1 MRFSKLSLAI
11 ATTLVTANVLAQST
25 ELDSINV
32 IATRDPSRFAYTPE
46 KQSKDSLLSKQATS
60 VAAALEDIPNV
71 DVRGGSRSIAQK
83 PNIRGLSDNRVVQ
96 VIDGVRQNFDL
107 AHRGSYFLPMSLIQ
121 EIEVIKGPSSS
132 LWGSGALGGV
142 VAMRTPN
149 ALDLLKNNDKF
160 GVKIRQGYQTAN
172 NLSERD
178 VSVFSAN
185 DKFDVLISGFYNN
198 ADNLRTGK
206 GNKLNNTAYKQFGGL
221 AKFGW
226 QINDA
231 NRVELSHRETRF
243 KQTAPSNN
251 EVENELTNEQIT
263 DQINKFHRPNNAFP
277 RPKAKSPSEI
287 SEFYSGVKTRLGSVS
302 YLSDQQIPDQST
314 VFNYYLT
321 PDNPYLNTHI
331 ALYNNKTIEKEQR
344 KVSGVKDQTKLTTRG
359 INLRNSSEL
368 SHISFVYGVDYMRD
382 KIRTERGTNSSDAQF
397 RADPYNANSNTTG
410 VYLIAHI
417 PLFGEKL
424 LVSPSVRYDHYD
436 TSSKTVKYKD
446 NHLSPATKLTWIVT
460 NWLDFTAKYNEAFR
474 APSMQERFVSGA
486 HFGADIAGLKQ
497 VNRFV
502 ANPNLRPETAKN
514 KEITAN
520 LHFDSLF
527 KQGDKFKIEATYFR
541 NDVKDFINLKIFND
555 AKTNTNANASASAGA
570 GAGANPNGALLPTKS
585 QYQNITNARL
595 SGIELQAQYQTERL
609 TLFTNYG
616 STKGKDKDSGEALS
630 NIAANK
636 IGVGVNY
643 ALVKDKFTVGATV
656 THYAAQ
662 RRVPKDHGVT
672 YPSYILTDL
681 RATYAPLKGEWKN
694 LRLDF
699 ALENLFDRKYQPAF
713 SLMEGT
719 GRNAKISAVYSF

>member
-11 ATTLVTANVLAQST
+11 ATTLVTANALAQSV

-32 IATRDPSRFAYTPE
+32 IATRDPSRFAYTPQ

-172 NLSERD
+172 NLSEKD
-178 VSVFSAN
+178 VSVFAAN

-198 ADNLRTGK
+198 ADNLRTGR

-243 KQTAPSNN
+243 KQTAPGNN
-251 EVENELTNEQIT
+251 EVENELTNEQIK
-263 DQINKFHRPNNAFP
+263 DQINEFHGPSNSFP
-277 RPKAKSPSEI
+277 PINRKPSEI
-287 SEFYSGVKTRLGSVS
+287 SEFYSKVKTRFGSVS

-382 KIRTERGTNSSDAQF
+382 KIRTERGTNNKDAQF

-424 LVSPSVRYDHYD
+424 LLSPSVRYDHYD

-446 NHLSPATKLTWIVT
+446 KHLSPATKLTWKVT
-460 NWLDFTAKYNEAFR
+460 NWLDFSAKYNEAFR
-474 APSMQERFVSGA
+474 APSMQERFVSGS
-486 HFGADIAGLKQ
+486 HFGADIGRHL
-497 VNRFV
+497 VNKFV

-555 AKTNTNANASASAGA
+555 ANAKT
-570 GAGANPNGALLPTKS
+570 NGALLPTKS

-630 NIAANK
+630 NIAASK

-643 ALVKDKFTVGATV
+643 ALVKDKFTVGATI

-662 RRVPKDHGVT
+662 HRVPKDHAVT

>member
-11 ATTLVTANVLAQST
+11 TTTLVTANALAQSV

-96 VIDGVRQNFDL
+96 VVDGVRQNFDL

-178 VSVFSAN
+178 ASVFAAN
-185 DKFDVLISGFYNN
+185 DKFDVLISAFYNN
-198 ADNLRTGK
+198 ADNLRIGK

-221 AKFGW
+221 SKFGW

-251 EVENELTNEQIT
+251 EVENELTNEQIKK
-263 DQINKFHRPNNAFP
+263 QIEEFHRKNSGATLQQQI
-277 RPKAKSPSEI
+277 KD
-287 SEFYSGVKTRLGSVS
+287 FYAGLSSRFGSVS

-382 KIRTERGTNSSDAQF
+382 KISTERGTNSSDAQF
-397 RADPYNANSNTTG
+397 RAEPYNANSNTTG

-424 LVSPSVRYDHYD
+424 LLSPSVRYDHYD

-446 NHLSPATKLTWIVT
+446 KHLSPATKLTWKVT
-460 NWLDFTAKYNEAFR
+460 NWLDFSAKYNEAFR
-474 APSMQERFVSGA
+474 APSMQERFVSGS
-486 HFGADIAGLKQ
+486 HFGASIRGG
-497 VNRFV
+497 NIINTFV

-541 NDVKDFINLKIFND
+541 NDVKDLINLKIFN
-555 AKTNTNANASASAGA
+555 
-570 GAGANPNGALLPTKS
+570 NPNGNSTPLPLPTKS

-630 NIAANK
+630 NIAASK
-636 IGVGVNY
+636 IGVGADY
-643 ALVKDKFTVGATV
+643 ALVKDKFTVGATI

-662 RRVPKDHGVT
+662 HRVPKDHAVT

>member
-11 ATTLVTANVLAQST
+11 ATTLVTANALAQSV

-71 DVRGGSRSIAQK
+71 DIRGGSRSIAQK

-178 VSVFSAN
+178 ASVFAAN
-185 DKFDVLISGFYNN
+185 DKFDVLISAFYNN
-198 ADNLRTGK
+198 ADNLRIGK

-226 QINDA
+226 SINDA

-243 KQTAPSNN
+243 KQTAPGNN
-251 EVENELTNEQIT
+251 EVENELTNEQIKK
-263 DQINKFHRPNNAFP
+263 QIEEFHGPRNSFP
-277 RPKAKSPSEI
+277 RINRTESEI
-287 SEFYSGVKTRLGSVS
+287 SEFYSKVKTRFGSVS

-382 KIRTERGTNSSDAQF
+382 KISTERGTNSSDAKF

-446 NHLSPATKLTWIVT
+446 NHLSPATKLTWKVT
-460 NWLDFTAKYNEAFR
+460 NWLDFSAKYNEAFR
-474 APSMQERFVSGA
+474 APSMQERFVSGS
-486 HFGADIAGLKQ
+486 HFGAEVAGLNA
-497 VNRFV
+497 VNKFI

-541 NDVKDFINLKIFND
+541 NDVEDLINLKIFN
-555 AKTNTNANASASAGA
+555 
-570 GAGANPNGALLPTKS
+570 NPNKSSTSLPLPTNS
-585 QYQNITNARL
+585 QYQNIANARL

-616 STKGKDKDSGEALS
+616 STKGRDKDSGEALS
-630 NIAANK
+630 NIAASK
-636 IGVGVNY
+636 IGVGADY
-643 ALVKDKFTVGATV
+643 ALVKDKFTVGATI

-662 RRVPKDHGVT
+662 HRVPKDHAVT

-713 SLMEGT
+713 SLIEGT

>member
-11 ATTLVTANVLAQST
+11 TTTLVTANALAQSV

-71 DVRGGSRSIAQK
+71 DIRGGSRSIAQK

-178 VSVFSAN
+178 ASVFAAN
-185 DKFDVLISGFYNN
+185 DKFDVLISAFYNN

-221 AKFGW
+221 SKFGW

-243 KQTAPSNN
+243 KQTAPGNN
-251 EVENELTNEQIT
+251 EVENELTNEKII
-263 DQINKFHRPNNAFP
+263 DQINEFHGLNDSFP
-277 RPKAKSPSEI
+277 PRKKPST
-287 SEFYSGVKTRLGSVS
+287 SETLKFYSGVKTRFGSVS

-382 KIRTERGTNSSDAQF
+382 KIRTERGTNDKDAKF
-397 RADPYNANSNTTG
+397 RAEPYNANSNTTG

-486 HFGADIAGLKQ
+486 HFGANTLGLDQ

-541 NDVKDFINLKIFND
+541 NDVKDFINLKIFNNPNPNP
-555 AKTNTNANASASAGA
+555 NTN
-570 GAGANPNGALLPTKS
+570 PNTNRAFLPTKS

-630 NIAANK
+630 NIAASK

-662 RRVPKDHGVT
+662 RRVPKDHSVT

>member
-11 ATTLVTANVLAQST
+11 TTTLVTANALAQSV

-96 VIDGVRQNFDL
+96 VVDGVRQNFDL

-178 VSVFSAN
+178 ASVFAAN
-185 DKFDVLISGFYNN
+185 DKFDVLISAFYNN
-198 ADNLRTGK
+198 ADNLRIGK

-251 EVENELTNEQIT
+251 EVENELTNEKII
-263 DQINKFHRPNNAFP
+263 DQINEFHGSKDGFP
-277 RPKAKSPSEI
+277 PVAKSPSETLK
-287 SEFYSGVKTRLGSVS
+287 FYSGVKTRFGSVS

-331 ALYNNKTIEKEQR
+331 VLYNNKTIEKEQR

-382 KIRTERGTNSSDAQF
+382 KISTERGTNSSDAQF
-397 RADPYNANSNTTG
+397 RAEPYNANSNTTG

-424 LVSPSVRYDHYD
+424 LLSPSVRYDHYD

-446 NHLSPATKLTWIVT
+446 NHLSPATKLTWKVT
-460 NWLDFTAKYNEAFR
+460 NWLDFSAKYNEAFR
-474 APSMQERFVSGA
+474 APSMQERFVSGS
-486 HFGADIAGLKQ
+486 HFGANLAGKYA
-497 VNRFV
+497 VNKFV

-555 AKTNTNANASASAGA
+555 ANTSTSANANGA
-570 GAGANPNGALLPTKS
+570 FLPTKS

-616 STKGKDKDSGEALS
+616 STKGRDKDSGEALS
-630 NIAANK
+630 NIAASK
-636 IGVGVNY
+636 IGVGADY
-643 ALVKDKFTVGATV
+643 ALVKDKFTVGATI

-662 RRVPKDHGVT
+662 HRVPKDHAVT

-713 SLMEGT
+713 SLIEGT

>member
-11 ATTLVTANVLAQST
+11 TTTLVTANALAQSV

-71 DVRGGSRSIAQK
+71 DIRGGSRSIAQK

-172 NLSERD
+172 NLSEKD
-178 VSVFSAN
+178 VSVFAAN

-263 DQINKFHRPNNAFP
+263 DQIKEYHDPSNGSP
-277 RPKAKSPSEI
+277 PKKPSI
-287 SEFYSGVKTRLGSVS
+287 GEFYSGVKTRLGSVS
-302 YLSDQQIPDQST
+302 YLTDQQIPDQST

-382 KIRTERGTNSSDAQF
+382 KISTERGTNSNDAKF

-446 NHLSPATKLTWIVT
+446 NHLSPATKLTWKVT
-460 NWLDFTAKYNEAFR
+460 NWLDFSAKYNEAFR
-474 APSMQERFVSGA
+474 APSMQERFVSGS
-486 HFGADIAGLKQ
+486 HFGADLAGRTET
-497 VNRFV
+497 NRFV

-555 AKTNTNANASASAGA
+555 ANAKTNT
-570 GAGANPNGALLPTKS
+570 NGALLPTKS

-630 NIAANK
+630 NIAASK

-643 ALVKDKFTVGATV
+643 ALVKDKFTVGATI

-662 RRVPKDHGVT
+662 HRVPKDHAVT

>member
-11 ATTLVTANVLAQST
+11 TTTLVTANALAQSV

-60 VAAALEDIPNV
+60 VADALEDIPNV

-178 VSVFSAN
+178 ASVFAAN
-185 DKFDVLISGFYNN
+185 DKFDVLISAFYNN

-251 EVENELTNEQIT
+251 EVENELTNEKITEQIGE
-263 DQINKFHRPNNAFP
+263 FHRKNRTATQQQT
-277 RPKAKSPSEI
+277 KD
-287 SEFYSGVKTRLGSVS
+287 FYAGLSSRFGSVS

-382 KIRTERGTNSSDAQF
+382 KISTERGTNSSDAKF
-397 RADPYNANSNTTG
+397 RAEPYNANSNTTG

-424 LVSPSVRYDHYD
+424 LLSPSVRYDHYD

-446 NHLSPATKLTWIVT
+446 NHLSPATKLTWKVT
-460 NWLDFTAKYNEAFR
+460 NWLDFSAKYNEAFR
-474 APSMQERFVSGA
+474 APSMQERFVSGS
-486 HFGADIAGLKQ
+486 HFGADVVGRSL

-541 NDVKDFINLKIFND
+541 NDVKDLINLKIFND
-555 AKTNTNANASASAGA
+555 PNVPNAPNANGAS
-570 GAGANPNGALLPTKS
+570 LPTNS
-585 QYQNITNARL
+585 QYQNIANARL

-616 STKGKDKDSGEALS
+616 STKGRDKDSGKALS
-630 NIAANK
+630 NIAASK
-636 IGVGVNY
+636 IGVGADY
-643 ALVKDKFTVGATV
+643 ALVKDKFTVGATI

-662 RRVPKDHGVT
+662 HRVPKDHAVT

>member
-11 ATTLVTANVLAQST
+11 TTTLVTANALAQSV

-178 VSVFSAN
+178 VSVFAAN

-198 ADNLRTGK
+198 ADNLRTGR

-231 NRVELSHRETRF
+231 NRMELSHRETRF

-263 DQINKFHRPNNAFP
+263 DQIKKFHGSEDSFP
-277 RPKAKSPSEI
+277 LPRTKSSSEI

-302 YLSDQQIPDQST
+302 YLTDQQIPDQST

-382 KIRTERGTNSSDAQF
+382 KIRTERGTNDKDAKF
-397 RADPYNANSNTTG
+397 RAEPYNANSNTTG

-486 HFGADIAGLKQ
+486 HFGARLIGGRDEI
-497 VNRFV
+497 NRFV

-555 AKTNTNANASASAGA
+555 AKTNASA
-570 GAGANPNGALLPTKS
+570 NPNTNTNGALLPKNS

-630 NIAANK
+630 NIAASK

-643 ALVKDKFTVGATV
+643 ALVKDKFTVGATI

-662 RRVPKDHGVT
+662 HRVPKDHAVT

-713 SLMEGT
+713 SLIEGT

>member
-11 ATTLVTANVLAQST
+11 TTTLVTANALAQSV

-178 VSVFSAN
+178 VSVFAAN

-198 ADNLRTGK
+198 ADNLRTGR

-251 EVENELTNEQIT
+251 EVENELTNEQIK
-263 DQINKFHRPNNAFP
+263 DQINEFHGSSNSFPPKRPSAP
-277 RPKAKSPSEI
+277 EI
-287 SEFYSGVKTRLGSVS
+287 SKFYSGVKTRLGSVS

-486 HFGADIAGLKQ
+486 HFGADTAGLKQ
-497 VNRFV
+497 VNTFI

-555 AKTNTNANASASAGA
+555 ANANKNASTSA
-570 GAGANPNGALLPTKS
+570 NGAFLPTKS

-630 NIAANK
+630 NIAASK

-662 RRVPKDHGVT
+662 RRVPKDHSVT

>member
-32 IATRDPSRFAYTPE
+32 IATRDPSRFAYTPQ

-60 VAAALEDIPNV
+60 VAAALQDIPNV
-71 DVRGGSRSIAQK
+71 DIRGGSRSIAQK

-178 VSVFSAN
+178 VSVFAAN

-198 ADNLRTGK
+198 ADNLRTGR

-251 EVENELTNEQIT
+251 EVENELTNEKII
-263 DQINKFHRPNNAFP
+263 DQIKEFHGSNDTFP
-277 RPKAKSPSEI
+277 PRAQPSDSKT
-287 SEFYSGVKTRLGSVS
+287 SEFYSKVKTRFGSVS
-302 YLSDQQIPDQST
+302 YLTDQQIPDQST

-382 KIRTERGTNSSDAQF
+382 KIRTERGTNNNDAKF
-397 RADPYNANSNTTG
+397 RAEPYNANSNTTG

-417 PLFGEKL
+417 PLFREKL

-474 APSMQERFVSGA
+474 APSMQERFASGA
-486 HFGADIAGLKQ
+486 HFGANILGSDRI
-497 VNRFV
+497 NRFV

-555 AKTNTNANASASAGA
+555 PNTNKNAGA
-570 GAGANPNGALLPTKS
+570 GAGANGAFLPTKS

-630 NIAANK
+630 NIAASK

-662 RRVPKDHGVT
+662 RRVPKDHSVT

>member
-11 ATTLVTANVLAQST
+11 TTTLVTANALAQSV

-71 DVRGGSRSIAQK
+71 DIRGGSRSIAQK

-178 VSVFSAN
+178 VSVFAAN
-185 DKFDVLISGFYNN
+185 DKFDVLISAFYNN
-198 ADNLRTGK
+198 ADNLRIGK

-263 DQINKFHRPNNAFP
+263 EQINEFHGSSNSFP
-277 RPKAKSPSEI
+277 PTTRSQSER
-287 SEFYSGVKTRLGSVS
+287 SAFYSKVKTRFGSVS

-382 KIRTERGTNSSDAQF
+382 KISTERGTNSSDAQF
-397 RADPYNANSNTTG
+397 RAEPYNANSNTTG

-424 LVSPSVRYDHYD
+424 LLSPSVRYDHYD

-446 NHLSPATKLTWIVT
+446 NHLSPATKLTWKVT
-460 NWLDFTAKYNEAFR
+460 NWLDFSAKYNEAFR
-474 APSMQERFVSGA
+474 APSMQERFVSGS
-486 HFGADIAGLKQ
+486 HFGANLAGKYA
-497 VNRFV
+497 VNKFV

-555 AKTNTNANASASAGA
+555 AKTNTNTNASA
-570 GAGANPNGALLPTKS
+570 NPNTNGALLPKNS

-616 STKGKDKDSGEALS
+616 STKGRDKDSGEALS
-630 NIAANK
+630 NIAASK
-636 IGVGVNY
+636 IGVGADY
-643 ALVKDKFTVGATV
+643 ALVKDKFTVGATI

-662 RRVPKDHGVT
+662 HRVPKDHAVT

>member
-11 ATTLVTANVLAQST
+11 TTTLVTANALAQSV

-71 DVRGGSRSIAQK
+71 DIRGGSRSIAQK

-178 VSVFSAN
+178 VSVFTAN

-251 EVENELTNEQIT
+251 EVENELTNEKII
-263 DQINKFHRPNNAFP
+263 DQIKEFHGSNRGFP
-277 RPKAKSPSEI
+277 PKPQPSE
-287 SEFYSGVKTRLGSVS
+287 SETSKFYSGVKTRFGSVS
-302 YLSDQQIPDQST
+302 YLTDQQIPDQST

-382 KIRTERGTNSSDAQF
+382 KIRTERGTNNNDAKF
-397 RADPYNANSNTTG
+397 RAEPYNANSNTTG

-417 PLFGEKL
+417 PLFREKL
-424 LVSPSVRYDHYD
+424 LLSPSVRYDHYD

-474 APSMQERFVSGA
+474 APSMQERFASGA
-486 HFGADIAGLKQ
+486 HFGANILGSDRI
-497 VNRFV
+497 NRFV

-555 AKTNTNANASASAGA
+555 ASANTSKNANTNGA
-570 GAGANPNGALLPTKS
+570 FLPTKS

-630 NIAANK
+630 NIAASK

-662 RRVPKDHGVT
+662 RRVPKDHAVT

>member
-11 ATTLVTANVLAQST
+11 ATTLVTANALAQSV

-32 IATRDPSRFAYTPE
+32 IATRDPSRFAYTPQ

-178 VSVFSAN
+178 VSVFAAN

-243 KQTAPSNN
+243 KQTAPGNN
-251 EVENELTNEQIT
+251 EVENELTNEKII
-263 DQINKFHRPNNAFP
+263 DQIKDFHGSNDSFP
-277 RPKAKSPSEI
+277 RKNPSA
-287 SEFYSGVKTRLGSVS
+287 SETLKFYSGVKTRFGSVS

-424 LVSPSVRYDHYD
+424 LLSPSVRYDHYD

-486 HFGADIAGLKQ
+486 HFGARLIGGRDEI
-497 VNRFV
+497 NSFV

-555 AKTNTNANASASAGA
+555 AKTNAS
-570 GAGANPNGALLPTKS
+570 ALLPTKS

-630 NIAANK
+630 NIAASK

-662 RRVPKDHGVT
+662 RRVPKDHSVT

>member
-11 ATTLVTANVLAQST
+11 TTTLVTANALAQSV

-32 IATRDPSRFAYTPE
+32 IATRDQVGLLIRPE

-60 VAAALEDIPNV
+60 VADALEDIPNV

-178 VSVFSAN
+178 VSVFAAN

-251 EVENELTNEQIT
+251 EVENELTNEKII
-263 DQINKFHRPNNAFP
+263 DQIKEFHGSNDTFP
-277 RPKAKSPSEI
+277 PRAQPSDSKT
-287 SEFYSGVKTRLGSVS
+287 SEFYSKVKTRFGSVS
-302 YLSDQQIPDQST
+302 YLTDQQIPDQST

-382 KIRTERGTNSSDAQF
+382 KIRTERGTNGSDAKF
-397 RADPYNANSNTTG
+397 RAEPYNANSNTTG

-424 LVSPSVRYDHYD
+424 LLSPSVRYDHYD

-474 APSMQERFVSGA
+474 APSMQERFVSGS
-486 HFGADIAGLKQ
+486 HFGAETLGLTQ
-497 VNRFV
+497 VNKFI

-555 AKTNTNANASASAGA
+555 ANTNKNASASAGA
-570 GAGANPNGALLPTKS
+570 STNRAFLPKNS

>member
-11 ATTLVTANVLAQST
+11 ATTLVTANALAQSV

-60 VAAALEDIPNV
+60 VADALEDIPNV

-178 VSVFSAN
+178 ASVFAAN
-185 DKFDVLISGFYNN
+185 DKFDVLISAFYNN
-198 ADNLRTGK
+198 ADNLRIGK

-263 DQINKFHRPNNAFP
+263 DQIKKFHGSKDDLPP
-277 RPKAKSPSEI
+277 TTQPSPSPSETLK
-287 SEFYSGVKTRLGSVS
+287 FYSGVKTRLGSVS
-302 YLSDQQIPDQST
+302 YLTDQQIPDQST

-382 KIRTERGTNSSDAQF
+382 KIRTERGMNDKDAKF
-397 RADPYNANSNTTG
+397 RAEPYNANSNTTG

-486 HFGADIAGLKQ
+486 HFGASIIGGREEINK
-497 VNRFV
+497 FI

-555 AKTNTNANASASAGA
+555 AKTNTN
-570 GAGANPNGALLPTKS
+570 GALLPKNS

-630 NIAANK
+630 NIAASK

>member
-11 ATTLVTANVLAQST
+11 TTTLVTANALAQSV

-178 VSVFSAN
+178 VSVFAAN

-198 ADNLRTGK
+198 ADNLRTGR

-251 EVENELTNEQIT
+251 EVENELTNEQIK
-263 DQINKFHRPNNAFP
+263 DQINEFHGSSNSFPPKRPSAP
-277 RPKAKSPSEI
+277 EI
-287 SEFYSGVKTRLGSVS
+287 SKFYSGVKTRLGSVS

-486 HFGADIAGLKQ
+486 HFGADTAGLKQ
-497 VNRFV
+497 VNTFI

-555 AKTNTNANASASAGA
+555 AKTNAS
-570 GAGANPNGALLPTKS
+570 ALLPTKS

-630 NIAANK
+630 NIAASK

-662 RRVPKDHGVT
+662 RRVPKDHSVT

>member
-11 ATTLVTANVLAQST
+11 TTTLVTANALAQSV

-71 DVRGGSRSIAQK
+71 DIRGGSRSIAQK

-172 NLSERD
+172 NLSEKD
-178 VSVFSAN
+178 VSVFAAN

-198 ADNLRTGK
+198 ADNLRTGR

-251 EVENELTNEQIT
+251 EVENELTNEQIK
-263 DQINKFHRPNNAFP
+263 DQITEYHKPSDGSP
-277 RPKAKSPSEI
+277 PKTKPSLG
-287 SEFYSGVKTRLGSVS
+287 EFYSGVKTRLGSVS
-302 YLSDQQIPDQST
+302 YLTDQQIPDQST

-382 KIRTERGTNSSDAQF
+382 KIRTERGTNGSDAKF

-424 LVSPSVRYDHYD
+424 LLSPSVRYDHYD

-486 HFGADIAGLKQ
+486 HFGADIIGRHEINK
-497 VNRFV
+497 FV

-555 AKTNTNANASASAGA
+555 ANTNTNTNTNASASKN
-570 GAGANPNGALLPTKS
+570 ANTSRALLPTKS

-616 STKGKDKDSGEALS
+616 STKGRDKDSGEALS
-630 NIAANK
+630 NIAASK
-636 IGVGVNY
+636 IGVGADY
-643 ALVKDKFTVGATV
+643 ALVKDKFTVGATI

-713 SLMEGT
+713 SLIEGT

>member
-11 ATTLVTANVLAQST
+11 ATTLMTANVLAQST

-32 IATRDPSRFAYTPE
+32 IATRDPSRFAYTPQ

-71 DVRGGSRSIAQK
+71 DIRGGSRSIAQK

-178 VSVFSAN
+178 VSVFAAN

-263 DQINKFHRPNNAFP
+263 KQIGEFHRPPDGFP
-277 RPKAKSPSEI
+277 PITRSE
-287 SEFYSGVKTRLGSVS
+287 SETSAFYSKVKTRFGSVS
-302 YLSDQQIPDQST
+302 YLTDQQIPDQST

-368 SHISFVYGVDYMRD
+368 SHISFIYGVDYMRD
-382 KIRTERGTNSSDAQF
+382 KISTERGTNNSDAKF
-397 RADPYNANSNTTG
+397 RAEPYNANSNTTG

-424 LVSPSVRYDHYD
+424 LLSPSVRYDHYD

-446 NHLSPATKLTWIVT
+446 NHLSPATKLTWKVT
-460 NWLDFTAKYNEAFR
+460 NWLDFSAKYNEAFR
-474 APSMQERFVSGA
+474 APSMQERFVSGS
-486 HFGADIAGLKQ
+486 HFGAEVAGLNA
-497 VNRFV
+497 VNKFI

-527 KQGDKFKIEATYFR
+527 KQDDKFKIEAT
-541 NDVKDFINLKIFND
+541 
-555 AKTNTNANASASAGA
+555 
-570 GAGANPNGALLPTKS
+570 
-585 QYQNITNARL
+585 
-595 SGIELQAQYQTERL
+595 
-609 TLFTNYG
+609 
-616 STKGKDKDSGEALS
+616 
-630 NIAANK
+630 
-636 IGVGVNY
+636 
-643 ALVKDKFTVGATV
+643 
-656 THYAAQ
+656 
-662 RRVPKDHGVT
+662 
-672 YPSYILTDL
+672 
-681 RATYAPLKGEWKN
+681 
-694 LRLDF
+694 
-699 ALENLFDRKYQPAF
+699 
-713 SLMEGT
+713 
-719 GRNAKISAVYSF
+719 

>member
-11 ATTLVTANVLAQST
+11 TTTLVTANALAQSV

-71 DVRGGSRSIAQK
+71 DIRGGSRSIAQK

-172 NLSERD
+172 NLSEKD
-178 VSVFSAN
+178 VSVFAAN

-263 DQINKFHRPNNAFP
+263 DQIKEFHRKNS
-277 RPKAKSPSEI
+277 SPTLQQI
-287 SEFYSGVKTRLGSVS
+287 KDFYAGLSSGFGSVS

-382 KIRTERGTNSSDAQF
+382 KISTERGTNNKDAQF

-424 LVSPSVRYDHYD
+424 LLSPSVRYDHYD

-486 HFGADIAGLKQ
+486 HFGADIQGLNAINK
-497 VNRFV
+497 FV

-555 AKTNTNANASASAGA
+555 ANTNASASANKNA
-570 GAGANPNGALLPTKS
+570 SANGALLPKNS

-630 NIAANK
+630 NIAASK

>member
-11 ATTLVTANVLAQST
+11 TTTLVTANALAQSV

-71 DVRGGSRSIAQK
+71 DIRGGSRSIAQK

-178 VSVFSAN
+178 ASVFAAN
-185 DKFDVLISGFYNN
+185 DKFDVLISAFYNN
-198 ADNLRTGK
+198 ADNLRIGK

-251 EVENELTNEQIT
+251 EVENELTNEKII
-263 DQINKFHRPNNAFP
+263 DQINEFHGSKDGFP
-277 RPKAKSPSEI
+277 PVAKSPSETLK
-287 SEFYSGVKTRLGSVS
+287 FYSGVKTRFGSVS

-331 ALYNNKTIEKEQR
+331 VLYNNKTIEKEQR

-382 KIRTERGTNSSDAQF
+382 KISTERGTNSSDAQF
-397 RADPYNANSNTTG
+397 RAEPYNANSNTTG

-424 LVSPSVRYDHYD
+424 LLSPSVRYDHYD

-446 NHLSPATKLTWIVT
+446 NHLSPATKLTWKVT
-460 NWLDFTAKYNEAFR
+460 NWLDFSAKYNEAFR
-474 APSMQERFVSGA
+474 APSMQERFVSGS
-486 HFGADIAGLKQ
+486 HFGANLAGKYA
-497 VNRFV
+497 VNKFV

-555 AKTNTNANASASAGA
+555 ANTSTSA
-570 GAGANPNGALLPTKS
+570 NGAFLPTKS

-616 STKGKDKDSGEALS
+616 STKGRDKDSGEALS
-630 NIAANK
+630 NIAASK
-636 IGVGVNY
+636 IGVGADY
-643 ALVKDKFTVGATV
+643 ALVKDKFTVGATI

-662 RRVPKDHGVT
+662 HRVPKDHAVT

-713 SLMEGT
+713 SLIEGT

>member
-11 ATTLVTANVLAQST
+11 TTTLVTANALAQSV

-178 VSVFSAN
+178 VSVFAAN

-198 ADNLRTGK
+198 ADNLRTGR

-251 EVENELTNEQIT
+251 EVENELTNEKIIEQIEE
-263 DQINKFHRPNNAFP
+263 FHKPKDGFP
-277 RPKAKSPSEI
+277 PRAKSSET
-287 SEFYSGVKTRLGSVS
+287 SKFYSGVKTRFGSVS
-302 YLSDQQIPDQST
+302 YLTDQQIPDQST

-382 KIRTERGTNSSDAQF
+382 KIRTERGTNGSDAKF
-397 RADPYNANSNTTG
+397 RAEPYNANSNTTG

-424 LVSPSVRYDHYD
+424 LLSPSVRYDHYD

-446 NHLSPATKLTWIVT
+446 NHLSPATKLTWKVT

-486 HFGADIAGLKQ
+486 HFGTTILPNGI
-497 VNRFV
+497 NRFV

-555 AKTNTNANASASAGA
+555 AKTNAS
-570 GAGANPNGALLPTKS
+570 ALLPTKS

-630 NIAANK
+630 NIAASK

-662 RRVPKDHGVT
+662 RRVPKDHSVT

>member
-11 ATTLVTANVLAQST
+11 TTTLVTANALAQSV

-60 VAAALEDIPNV
+60 VADALEDIPNV

-178 VSVFSAN
+178 VSVFAAN

-251 EVENELTNEQIT
+251 EVENELTNEKII
-263 DQINKFHRPNNAFP
+263 DQIKEFHGSNDTFP
-277 RPKAKSPSEI
+277 PRAQPSDSKT
-287 SEFYSGVKTRLGSVS
+287 SEFYSKVKTRFGSVS
-302 YLSDQQIPDQST
+302 YLTDQQIPDQST

-382 KIRTERGTNSSDAQF
+382 KIRTERGTNGSDAKF
-397 RADPYNANSNTTG
+397 RAEPYNANSNTTG

-424 LVSPSVRYDHYD
+424 LLSPSVRYDHYD

-474 APSMQERFVSGA
+474 APSMQERFVSGS
-486 HFGADIAGLKQ
+486 HFGAETLGLTQ
-497 VNRFV
+497 VNKFI

-541 NDVKDFINLKIFND
+541 NDVKDFINLKIFN
-555 AKTNTNANASASAGA
+555 NPN
-570 GAGANPNGALLPTKS
+570 ANPNANPNTSTRAFLPTNS

-630 NIAANK
+630 NIAASK

>member
-11 ATTLVTANVLAQST
+11 TTTLVTANALAQSV

-60 VAAALEDIPNV
+60 VADALEDIPNV

-178 VSVFSAN
+178 VSVFAAN

-243 KQTAPSNN
+243 KQTAPGNN
-251 EVENELTNEQIT
+251 EAKNELTNEQLT
-263 DQINKFHRPNNAFP
+263 KQIEEFHGSNNSFP
-277 RPKAKSPSEI
+277 PRKKPST
-287 SEFYSGVKTRLGSVS
+287 SETLKFYSGVKTRFGSVS

-382 KIRTERGTNSSDAQF
+382 KISTERGTNSSDAKF
-397 RADPYNANSNTTG
+397 RAEPYNANSNTTG
-410 VYLIAHI
+410 VYLIAHM

-424 LVSPSVRYDHYD
+424 LLSPSVRYDHYD

-446 NHLSPATKLTWIVT
+446 KHLSPATKLTWKVT
-460 NWLDFTAKYNEAFR
+460 NWLDFSAKYNEAFR

-486 HFGADIAGLKQ
+486 HFGGSIRGLDTID
-497 VNRFV
+497 RFV

-527 KQGDKFKIEATYFR
+527 KQGDKFKVEATYFR
-541 NDVKDFINLKIFND
+541 NDVKDLINLKEFN
-555 AKTNTNANASASAGA
+555 
-570 GAGANPNGALLPTKS
+570 NPNGNRMSQSLPTNSQYKNITYS
-585 QYQNITNARL
+585 QYQNIANARL

-616 STKGKDKDSGEALS
+616 STKGRDKDSGEALS
-630 NIAANK
+630 NIAASK
-636 IGVGVNY
+636 IGVGADY
-643 ALVKDKFTVGATV
+643 ALVKDKFTVGATI

-662 RRVPKDHGVT
+662 HRVPKDHAVT

>member
-11 ATTLVTANVLAQST
+11 TTTLVTANALAQSV

-71 DVRGGSRSIAQK
+71 DIRGGSRSIAQK

-178 VSVFSAN
+178 ASVFAAN
-185 DKFDVLISGFYNN
+185 DKFDVLISAFYNN

-251 EVENELTNEQIT
+251 EVENELTNEKII
-263 DQINKFHRPNNAFP
+263 DQINEFHGSNDSFP
-277 RPKAKSPSEI
+277 PKNPST
-287 SEFYSGVKTRLGSVS
+287 SETLKFYSGVKTRFGSVS

-382 KIRTERGTNSSDAQF
+382 KIRTERGTNDKDAKF
-397 RADPYNANSNTTG
+397 RAEPYNANSNTTG

-424 LVSPSVRYDHYD
+424 LLSPSVRYDHYD

-486 HFGADIAGLKQ
+486 HFGATIRGLDTI
-497 VNRFV
+497 NRFV

-555 AKTNTNANASASAGA
+555 ANTNKGA
-570 GAGANPNGALLPTKS
+570 GANGALLPKNS

-595 SGIELQAQYQTERL
+595 SGIELQAKYQTERL

-630 NIAANK
+630 NIAASK

-662 RRVPKDHGVT
+662 RRVPKDHSVT

>member
-11 ATTLVTANVLAQST
+11 TTTLVTANALAQSV

-71 DVRGGSRSIAQK
+71 DIRGGSRSIAQK

-178 VSVFSAN
+178 ASVFAAN
-185 DKFDVLISGFYNN
+185 DKFDVLISAFYNN
-198 ADNLRTGK
+198 ADNLRTGR

-263 DQINKFHRPNNAFP
+263 KQIGEFHRPPDGFP
-277 RPKAKSPSEI
+277 PITRSE
-287 SEFYSGVKTRLGSVS
+287 SETSAFYSKVKTRFGSVS
-302 YLSDQQIPDQST
+302 YLTDQQIPDQST

-424 LVSPSVRYDHYD
+424 LLSPSVRYDHYD

-474 APSMQERFVSGA
+474 APSMQERFVSGS
-486 HFGADIAGLKQ
+486 HFGANIAGKY
-497 VNRFV
+497 NINKFV

-555 AKTNTNANASASAGA
+555 AKTNASA
-570 GAGANPNGALLPTKS
+570 NTNGALLPTKS

-630 NIAANK
+630 NIAASK

>member
-11 ATTLVTANVLAQST
+11 TTTLVTANALAQSV

-60 VAAALEDIPNV
+60 VADALEDIPNV

-178 VSVFSAN
+178 ASVFAAN
-185 DKFDVLISGFYNN
+185 DKFDVLISAFYNN
-198 ADNLRTGK
+198 ADNLRIGK

-251 EVENELTNEQIT
+251 EVENELTNEKII
-263 DQINKFHRPNNAFP
+263 DQIKDFHGSNDSLPQRKP
-277 RPKAKSPSEI
+277 SPSET
-287 SEFYSGVKTRLGSVS
+287 SKFYSGVKTRLGSVS
-302 YLSDQQIPDQST
+302 YLTDQQIPDQST

-497 VNRFV
+497 ANRFV

-555 AKTNTNANASASAGA
+555 ANAKTNT
-570 GAGANPNGALLPTKS
+570 NGALLPTKS

-630 NIAANK
+630 NIAASK

-662 RRVPKDHGVT
+662 RRVPKDHSVT

>member
-11 ATTLVTANVLAQST
+11 TTTLVTANALAQSV

-60 VAAALEDIPNV
+60 VADALEDIPNV

-178 VSVFSAN
+178 ASVFAAN
-185 DKFDVLISGFYNN
+185 DKFDVLISAFYNN
-198 ADNLRTGK
+198 ADNLRIGK

-243 KQTAPSNN
+243 KQTAPGNN
-251 EVENELTNEQIT
+251 EAKNELTNEQIT
-263 DQINKFHRPNNAFP
+263 DQIKKFHGSSKDFP
-277 RPKAKSPSEI
+277 PKAPPSE
-287 SEFYSGVKTRLGSVS
+287 SETSKFYSGVKTRFGSVS
-302 YLSDQQIPDQST
+302 YLTDQQIPDQST

-382 KIRTERGTNSSDAQF
+382 KISTERGTNDKDAKF
-397 RADPYNANSNTTG
+397 RAEPYNANSNTTG

-446 NHLSPATKLTWIVT
+446 NHLSPATKLTWKVT

-486 HFGADIAGLKQ
+486 HFGTTILPNGI
-497 VNRFV
+497 NRFV

-555 AKTNTNANASASAGA
+555 TNTSTSA
-570 GAGANPNGALLPTKS
+570 NGAFLPTKS

-616 STKGKDKDSGEALS
+616 STKGRDKDSGEALS
-630 NIAANK
+630 NIAASK

-662 RRVPKDHGVT
+662 RRVPKDHSVT

>member
-32 IATRDPSRFAYTPE
+32 IATRDPSRFAYTPQ

-71 DVRGGSRSIAQK
+71 DIRGGSRSIAQK

-178 VSVFSAN
+178 ASVFAAN
-185 DKFDVLISGFYNN
+185 DKFDVLISAFYNN
-198 ADNLRTGK
+198 ADNLRIGK

-243 KQTAPSNN
+243 KQTAPGNN
-251 EVENELTNEQIT
+251 EVENELTNEQIK
-263 DQINKFHRPNNAFP
+263 DQINEFHGPSNSFP
-277 RPKAKSPSEI
+277 PINRKPSEI
-287 SEFYSGVKTRLGSVS
+287 SEFYSKVKTRFGSVS

-382 KIRTERGTNSSDAQF
+382 KISTERGTNSNDAKF

-446 NHLSPATKLTWIVT
+446 NHLSPATKLTWKVT
-460 NWLDFTAKYNEAFR
+460 NWLDFSAKYNEAFR

-486 HFGADIAGLKQ
+486 HFGADLAGRIET
-497 VNRFV
+497 NRFV

-555 AKTNTNANASASAGA
+555 ANTNKNASASAGA
-570 GAGANPNGALLPTKS
+570 STNRAFLPKNS

>member
-11 ATTLVTANVLAQST
+11 TTTLVTANALAQSV

-71 DVRGGSRSIAQK
+71 DIRGGSRSIAQK

-178 VSVFSAN
+178 ASVFAAN
-185 DKFDVLISGFYNN
+185 DKFDVLISAFYNN

-243 KQTAPSNN
+243 KQTAPGNN
-251 EVENELTNEQIT
+251 EVENELTNEQIKK
-263 DQINKFHRPNNAFP
+263 QIEEFHNPLNNFP
-277 RPKAKSPSEI
+277 PKAKPSTE
-287 SEFYSGVKTRLGSVS
+287 EFYSGVKTRFGSVS

-382 KIRTERGTNSSDAQF
+382 KISTERGTNSSDAKF

-410 VYLIAHI
+410 VYLISHI
-417 PLFGEKL
+417 PLFGEKVL
-424 LVSPSVRYDHYD
+424 LSPSVRYDHYD

-446 NHLSPATKLTWIVT
+446 NHLSPATKLTWKVT
-460 NWLDFTAKYNEAFR
+460 NWLDFSAKYNEAFR
-474 APSMQERFVSGA
+474 APSMQERFVSGT
-486 HFGADIAGLKQ
+486 HFGTDVGLHL
-497 VNRFV
+497 VNKFV

-541 NDVKDFINLKIFND
+541 NDVKDLINLKIFND
-555 AKTNTNANASASAGA
+555 PNVPNAPNANGAS
-570 GAGANPNGALLPTKS
+570 LPTNS
-585 QYQNITNARL
+585 QYQNIANARL

-630 NIAANK
+630 NIAASK
-636 IGVGVNY
+636 IGVGADY
-643 ALVKDKFTVGATV
+643 ALVKDKFTVGATI

-662 RRVPKDHGVT
+662 HRVPKDHAVT

-713 SLMEGT
+713 SLIEGT

>member
-1 MRFSKLSLAI
+1 M
-11 ATTLVTANVLAQST
+11 
-25 ELDSINV
+25 
-32 IATRDPSRFAYTPE
+32 
-46 KQSKDSLLSKQATS
+46 
-60 VAAALEDIPNV
+60 
-71 DVRGGSRSIAQK
+71 G
-83 PNIRGLSDNRVVQ
+83 GLS
-96 VIDGVRQNFDL
+96 
-107 AHRGSYFLPMSLIQ
+107 
-121 EIEVIKGPSSS
+121 
-132 LWGSGALGGV
+132 
-142 VAMRTPN
+142 
-149 ALDLLKNNDKF
+149 
-160 GVKIRQGYQTAN
+160 
-172 NLSERD
+172 
-178 VSVFSAN
+178 
-185 DKFDVLISGFYNN
+185 
-198 ADNLRTGK
+198 
-206 GNKLNNTAYKQFGGL
+206 
-221 AKFGW
+221 KFGW

-231 NRVELSHRETRF
+231 NRVELSHRQTRF
-243 KQTAPSNN
+243 KQTAPGNN
-251 EVENELTNEQIT
+251 EAKNELTNEQIT
-263 DQINKFHRPNNAFP
+263 DQIKEFHSRSNGSP
-277 RPKAKSPSEI
+277 PKAKPSQE
-287 SEFYSGVKTRLGSVS
+287 EFYSGVKTRFGSVS

-382 KIRTERGTNSSDAQF
+382 KISTERGTNSSDAKF
-397 RADPYNANSNTTG
+397 RAEPYNANSNTTG

-424 LVSPSVRYDHYD
+424 LLSPSVRYDHYD

-446 NHLSPATKLTWIVT
+446 NHLSPATKLTWKVT
-460 NWLDFTAKYNEAFR
+460 NWLDLSAKYNEAFR
-474 APSMQERFVSGA
+474 APSMQERFVSGS
-486 HFGADIAGLKQ
+486 HFGTDVAGLNA
-497 VNRFV
+497 VNKFI

-541 NDVKDFINLKIFND
+541 NDVKDLINLKIFND
-555 AKTNTNANASASAGA
+555 ANANPNAKTNT
-570 GAGANPNGALLPTKS
+570 NGALLPTKS

-616 STKGKDKDSGEALS
+616 STKGRDKDSGEALS
-630 NIAANK
+630 NIAASK
-636 IGVGVNY
+636 IGVGADY

-662 RRVPKDHGVT
+662 RRVPKDHAVT

>member
-11 ATTLVTANVLAQST
+11 TTTLVTANALAQSV

-71 DVRGGSRSIAQK
+71 DIRGGSRSIAQK

-172 NLSERD
+172 NLSEKD
-178 VSVFSAN
+178 VSVFAAN

-198 ADNLRTGK
+198 ADNLRTGR

-251 EVENELTNEQIT
+251 EVENELTNEQIK
-263 DQINKFHRPNNAFP
+263 DQITEYHKPSDGSP
-277 RPKAKSPSEI
+277 PKTKPSLG
-287 SEFYSGVKTRLGSVS
+287 EFYSGVKTRLGSVS
-302 YLSDQQIPDQST
+302 YLTDQQIPDQST

-382 KIRTERGTNSSDAQF
+382 KIRTERGTNGSDAKF

-424 LVSPSVRYDHYD
+424 LLSPSVRYDHYD

-486 HFGADIAGLKQ
+486 HFGASIIGGREEINK
-497 VNRFV
+497 FI

-555 AKTNTNANASASAGA
+555 ANTNKSASASTRT
-570 GAGANPNGALLPTKS
+570 NGALLPTKS

-616 STKGKDKDSGEALS
+616 STKGKDKDSGQALS
-630 NIAANK
+630 NIAASK

>member
-11 ATTLVTANVLAQST
+11 TTTLVTANALAQSV

-71 DVRGGSRSIAQK
+71 DIRGGSRSIAQK

-178 VSVFSAN
+178 ASVFAAN
-185 DKFDVLISGFYNN
+185 DKFDVLISAFYNN
-198 ADNLRTGK
+198 ADNLRIGK

-243 KQTAPSNN
+243 KQTAPGNN
-251 EVENELTNEQIT
+251 EAKNELTNEQIT
-263 DQINKFHRPNNAFP
+263 DQIKKFHGSSKDFP
-277 RPKAKSPSEI
+277 PKAPPSE
-287 SEFYSGVKTRLGSVS
+287 SETSKFYSGVKTRFGSVS
-302 YLSDQQIPDQST
+302 YLTDQQIPDQST

-382 KIRTERGTNSSDAQF
+382 KISTERGTNDKDAKF
-397 RADPYNANSNTTG
+397 RAEPYNANSNTTG

-446 NHLSPATKLTWIVT
+446 NHLSPATKLTWKVT
-460 NWLDFTAKYNEAFR
+460 NWLDFSAKYNEAFR

-486 HFGADIAGLKQ
+486 HFGANTLGLDQ

-541 NDVKDFINLKIFND
+541 NDVKDFINLKIFNNPNPNPNPN
-555 AKTNTNANASASAGA
+555 TNTNTNTNTNRAF
-570 GAGANPNGALLPTKS
+570 LPTKS

-630 NIAANK
+630 NIAASK
-636 IGVGVNY
+636 IGVGADY
-643 ALVKDKFTVGATV
+643 ALVKDKFTVGATI

>member
-11 ATTLVTANVLAQST
+11 TTTLVTANALAQSV

-71 DVRGGSRSIAQK
+71 DIRGGSRSIAQK

-172 NLSERD
+172 NLSEKD
-178 VSVFSAN
+178 VSVFAAN

-198 ADNLRTGK
+198 ADNLRTGR

-251 EVENELTNEQIT
+251 EVENELTNEKII
-263 DQINKFHRPNNAFP
+263 DQIEEFHKPKDGFP
-277 RPKAKSPSEI
+277 PRAKSSSET
-287 SEFYSGVKTRLGSVS
+287 SKFYSGVKTRFGSVS
-302 YLSDQQIPDQST
+302 YLTDQQIPDQST

-382 KIRTERGTNSSDAQF
+382 KIRTERGTNDKDAKF
-397 RADPYNANSNTTG
+397 RAEPYNANSNTTG

-486 HFGADIAGLKQ
+486 HFGADIQGLNAINK
-497 VNRFV
+497 FV

-555 AKTNTNANASASAGA
+555 ANTNKSASASAS
-570 GAGANPNGALLPTKS
+570 ANGTLLPLPTKS

-630 NIAANK
+630 NIAASK

-643 ALVKDKFTVGATV
+643 ALVKDKFTVGATI

-662 RRVPKDHGVT
+662 HRVPKDHAVT

-713 SLMEGT
+713 SLIEGT

>member
-1 MRFSKLSLAI
+1 MRFSKLSLAV
-11 ATTLVTANVLAQST
+11 ATTLVTANALAQSID
-25 ELDSINV
+25 LDPINV
-32 IATRDPSRFAYTPE
+32 IATRDPSKFAYTPQ

-71 DVRGGSRSIAQK
+71 DIRGGSRSIAQK

-121 EIEVIKGPSSS
+121 EIEVIKGPSSA

-172 NLSERD
+172 NLSETD
-178 VSVFSAN
+178 ASVFAAN
-185 DKFDVLISGFYNN
+185 DKFDVLLSGFYNN
-198 ADNLRTGK
+198 ADNLRIGK

-243 KQTAPSNN
+243 KQTAPSDN
-251 EVENELTNEQIT
+251 EVENELTNEQIIK
-263 DQINKFHRPNNAFP
+263 QIEEFHRGSNGFP
-277 RPKAKSPSEI
+277 PPRHNPQVI
-287 SEFYSGVKTRLGSVS
+287 SEFYSKVKTRFGSVS

-344 KVSGVKDQTKLTTRG
+344 KVSGVKDRTKLTTRG

-368 SHISFVYGVDYMRD
+368 SRISFVYGVDYMRD
-382 KIRTERGTNSSDAQF
+382 KISTERGTNNSDAQF
-397 RADPYNANSNTTG
+397 RAEPYNANSNTTG

-424 LVSPSVRYDHYD
+424 LLSPSVRYDHYD

-446 NHLSPATKLTWIVT
+446 NHLSPATKLTWKMT
-460 NWLDFTAKYNEAFR
+460 NWLDFSAKYNEAFR
-474 APSMQERFVSGA
+474 APSMQERFVSGS
-486 HFGADIAGLKQ
+486 HFGANIRGSNQINK
-497 VNRFV
+497 FV

-541 NDVKDFINLKIFND
+541 NDVKDLINLKTFN
-555 AKTNTNANASASAGA
+555 
-570 GAGANPNGALLPTKS
+570 NPNENSPSRLLPTHS
-585 QYQNITNARL
+585 QYQNIANARL

-616 STKGKDKDSGEALS
+616 STKGRDKDSGEALS
-630 NIAANK
+630 NIAASK
-636 IGVGVNY
+636 IGVGADY
-643 ALVKDKFTVGATV
+643 ALVKDKFTVGATI

-662 RRVPKDHGVT
+662 HRVPKDHAVT

>member
-11 ATTLVTANVLAQST
+11 TTTLVTANALAQSV

-71 DVRGGSRSIAQK
+71 DIRGGSRSIAQK

-178 VSVFSAN
+178 ASVFAAN
-185 DKFDVLISGFYNN
+185 DKFDVLISAFYNN
-198 ADNLRTGK
+198 ADNLRIGK

-221 AKFGW
+221 SKFGW

-243 KQTAPSNN
+243 KQTAPGNN
-251 EVENELTNEQIT
+251 EVENELTNEKII
-263 DQINKFHRPNNAFP
+263 DQINEFHGLNDSFP
-277 RPKAKSPSEI
+277 PRKKPST
-287 SEFYSGVKTRLGSVS
+287 SETLKFYSGVKTRFGSVS

-382 KIRTERGTNSSDAQF
+382 KIRTERGTNDKDAKF
-397 RADPYNANSNTTG
+397 RAEPYNANSNTTG

-486 HFGADIAGLKQ
+486 HFGAETLGLNQ

-555 AKTNTNANASASAGA
+555 ANANKNASASAGA
-570 GAGANPNGALLPTKS
+570 GASTNRAFLPTKS

-630 NIAANK
+630 NIAASK

-662 RRVPKDHGVT
+662 RRVPKDHSVT

>member
-1 MRFSKLSLAI
+1 MRFSKLSLAV

-32 IATRDPSRFAYTPE
+32 IATRDPSKFAYTPE

-71 DVRGGSRSIAQK
+71 DIRGGSRSIAQK

-178 VSVFSAN
+178 ASVFAAN
-185 DKFDVLISGFYNN
+185 DKFDVLISAFYNN

-243 KQTAPSNN
+243 KQTAPGNN
-251 EVENELTNEQIT
+251 EVENELTNEQIKK
-263 DQINKFHRPNNAFP
+263 QIEEFHNPLNNFP
-277 RPKAKSPSEI
+277 PKAKPSTE
-287 SEFYSGVKTRLGSVS
+287 EFYSGVKTRFGSVS

-382 KIRTERGTNSSDAQF
+382 KISTERGTNSSDAKF

-410 VYLIAHI
+410 VYLISHI
-417 PLFGEKL
+417 PLFGEKVL
-424 LVSPSVRYDHYD
+424 LSPSVRYDHYD

-446 NHLSPATKLTWIVT
+446 NHLSPATKLTWKVT
-460 NWLDFTAKYNEAFR
+460 NWLDFSAKYNEAFR
-474 APSMQERFVSGA
+474 APSMQERFVSGT
-486 HFGADIAGLKQ
+486 HFGTDVGLHL
-497 VNRFV
+497 VNKFV

-541 NDVKDFINLKIFND
+541 NDVKDLINLKIFND
-555 AKTNTNANASASAGA
+555 PNVPNAPNANGAS
-570 GAGANPNGALLPTKS
+570 LPTNS
-585 QYQNITNARL
+585 QYQNIANARL

-630 NIAANK
+630 NIAASK
-636 IGVGVNY
+636 IGVGADY
-643 ALVKDKFTVGATV
+643 ALVKDKFTVGATI

-662 RRVPKDHGVT
+662 HRVPKDHAVT

-713 SLMEGT
+713 SLIEGT

>member
-11 ATTLVTANVLAQST
+11 TTTLVTANALAQSV

-71 DVRGGSRSIAQK
+71 DIRGGSRSIAQK

-178 VSVFSAN
+178 VSVFAAN

-198 ADNLRTGK
+198 ADNLRIGK

-243 KQTAPSNN
+243 KQTAPGNN
-251 EVENELTNEQIT
+251 EAKNELTNEQIT
-263 DQINKFHRPNNAFP
+263 DQIKEFHGSNDTFP
-277 RPKAKSPSEI
+277 PRAQPSDSKT
-287 SEFYSGVKTRLGSVS
+287 SEFYSKVKTRFGSVS
-302 YLSDQQIPDQST
+302 YLTDQQIPDQST

-382 KIRTERGTNSSDAQF
+382 KIRTERGTNGSDAKF
-397 RADPYNANSNTTG
+397 RAEPYNANSNTTG

-424 LVSPSVRYDHYD
+424 LLSPSVRYDHYD

-474 APSMQERFVSGA
+474 APSMQERFVSGS
-486 HFGADIAGLKQ
+486 HFGAETLGLTQ
-497 VNRFV
+497 VNKFI

-555 AKTNTNANASASAGA
+555 ANTNKNASASAGA
-570 GAGANPNGALLPTKS
+570 STNRAFLPKNS

>member
-11 ATTLVTANVLAQST
+11 TTTLVTANVLAQSV

-32 IATRDPSRFAYTPE
+32 IATRDPSRFAYTPQ
-46 KQSKDSLLSKQATS
+46 KHSKDSLLSKQATS
-60 VAAALEDIPNV
+60 VAAALQDIPNV

-172 NLSERD
+172 NLSETD
-178 VSVFSAN
+178 ASVFAAN
-185 DKFDVLISGFYNN
+185 DKFDVLISGFYNS
-198 ADNLRTGK
+198 ADNLRIGK

-263 DQINKFHRPNNAFP
+263 DQINKFHGPNNAFP

-382 KIRTERGTNSSDAQF
+382 KISTERGTNNSDAQF
-397 RADPYNANSNTTG
+397 RAEPYNANSNTTG

-424 LVSPSVRYDHYD
+424 LLSPSVRYDHYD

-446 NHLSPATKLTWIVT
+446 NHLSPATKLTWKVT
-460 NWLDFTAKYNEAFR
+460 NWLDFSAKYNEAFR
-474 APSMQERFVSGA
+474 APSMQERFVSGS
-486 HFGADIAGLKQ
+486 HFGANVANRYL
-497 VNRFV
+497 VNKFV

-555 AKTNTNANASASAGA
+555 ANTST
-570 GAGANPNGALLPTKS
+570 NGAFLPTKS

-616 STKGKDKDSGEALS
+616 STKGRDKDSGEALS
-630 NIAANK
+630 NIAASK
-636 IGVGVNY
+636 IGVGADY
-643 ALVKDKFTVGATV
+643 ALVKDKFTVGATI

-662 RRVPKDHGVT
+662 HRVPKDHAVT

>member
-11 ATTLVTANVLAQST
+11 TTTLVTANALAQSV

-71 DVRGGSRSIAQK
+71 DIRGGSRSIAQK

-172 NLSERD
+172 NLSEKD
-178 VSVFSAN
+178 VSVFAAN

-263 DQINKFHRPNNAFP
+263 DQIKEFHRKNSSATLQQI
-277 RPKAKSPSEI
+277 KD
-287 SEFYSGVKTRLGSVS
+287 FYAGLSSGFGSVS

-382 KIRTERGTNSSDAQF
+382 KISTERGTNNKDAQF

-424 LVSPSVRYDHYD
+424 LLSPSVRYDHYD

-446 NHLSPATKLTWIVT
+446 NHLSPATKLTWKVT
-460 NWLDFTAKYNEAFR
+460 NWLDFSAKYNEAFR
-474 APSMQERFVSGA
+474 APSMQERFVSGS
-486 HFGADIAGLKQ
+486 HFGADVASQYL
-497 VNRFV
+497 VNKFV

-555 AKTNTNANASASAGA
+555 ANTNASASANKNA
-570 GAGANPNGALLPTKS
+570 SANGALLPKNS

-630 NIAANK
+630 NIAASK